1 MKDIIFLFKCSNLLN
16 FKGLREGVILNFI
29 DKLTGLTDTFD
40 GFLYSNILFWVLIFV
55 GLYFTI
61 RTGFVQ
67 IRMFPEGLKV
77 LTEKSHE
84 GGISSFQA
92 LMIATASR
100 VGTGNIAGVATAI
113 VMGGPGAVFWMWLM
127 AIVGGSSAFIES
139 TLAQIYKEPDGEIY
153 KGGPA
158 YYIEKAL
165 KARWLGIIFAI
176 FLILTFAFGFNG
188 LQAYN
193 IASAFEHYSGD
204 HYSTVAMG
212 VGALLAAIAA
222 FLFFGG
228 AHMISKWSS
237 VLVPVMASIY
247 IFVGLVIFFVN
258 IEKVPGIFADIF
270 REAFDFQKIS
280 AGFAGSCVVWGVKR
294 GLFSNEAGMGSAP
307 NAAAAADVSHPVK
320 QGLVQVISVFIDTLL
335 ICSTTIFIILC
346 TGKFEVGGELN
357 GIPLVQASVKT
368 VFGEAGVAL
377 LTFSVALF
385 ALTSLIGNYFYAE
398 FNFRFITESKGWL
411 AAFRILAVI
420 AVFVGANSSLPLA
433 WNTADI
439 LMGFMALINCFAIIL
454 LGKYAIAAMKDYSA
468 QKAQGKDPIFKASSI
483 GLDNTDVWK

>member
-1 MKDIIFLFKCSNLLN
+1 MLN
-16 FKGLREGVILNFI
+16 FMNTLIQITDNINGFI
-29 DKLTGLTDTFD
+29 
-40 GFLYSNILFWVLIFV
+40 YSNILFWVLIAV
-55 GLYFTI
+55 GVYFTI

-67 IRMFPEGLKV
+67 IRLFPEAIKV
-77 LTEKSHE
+77 LSEKSHE

-127 AIVGGSSAFIES
+127 AIIGAASAFIES
-139 TLAQIYKEPDGEIY
+139 TLAQIYKEPDGAIY

-165 KARWLGIIFAI
+165 NARWLGVIFAV

-193 IASAFEHYSGD
+193 IASAFEHYAGD
-204 HYSTVAMG
+204 SYKIVTLILG
-212 VGALLAAIAA
+212 VILAAVSA

-228 AHMISKWSS
+228 AHKISTISS
-237 VLVPVMASIY
+237 ILVPIMAAVY
-247 IFVGLVIFFVN
+247 LLVGFVIFFSN
-258 IEKVPGIFADIF
+258 IGKVPAIFTQIF
-270 REAFDFQKIS
+270 EQAFDYEQLS

-320 QGLVQVISVFIDTLL
+320 QGLVQVVSVFIDTLI
-335 ICSTTIFIILC
+335 ICTTTIFIILC
-346 TGKFEVGGELN
+346 TGQYEVGGKLN
-357 GIPLVQASVKT
+357 GIPLVQQSVST
-368 VFGEAGVAL
+368 VFGEVGIGI
-377 LTFSVALF
+377 LTASVALF
-385 ALTSLIGNYFYAE
+385 AFTSLIGNYFYAE
-398 FNFRFITESKGWL
+398 FNFKFITKNKTAL
-411 AAFRILAVI
+411 MIFRCF
-420 AVFVGANSSLPLA
+420 AVFAVFIGANSSLKLA

-439 LMGFMALINCFAIIL
+439 LMGFMALINCVAIL
-454 LGKYAIAAMKDYSA
+454 LLGQYAIRALHDYTV
-468 QKAQGKDPIFKASSI
+468 QKKLGHNPIFKAESI

>member
-1 MKDIIFLFKCSNLLN
+1 MIQITDSINS
-16 FKGLREGVILNFI
+16 FI
-29 DKLTGLTDTFD
+29 
-40 GFLYSNILFWVLIFV
+40 YSNILFWVLIAV
-55 GLYFTI
+55 GVYFSI
-61 RTGFVQ
+61 RTRFIQ
-67 IRMFPEGLKV
+67 IRLFPEAIKV
-77 LTEKSHE
+77 LSEKSHA

-127 AIVGGSSAFIES
+127 AIIGAASAFIES
-139 TLAQIYKEPDGEIY
+139 TLAQIYKEPDGAIF

-165 KARWLGIIFAI
+165 NARWLGIIFAV

-193 IASAFEHYSGD
+193 IASAFEYYSGD
-204 HYSTVAMG
+204 SYKTVAMVLG
-212 VGALLAAIAA
+212 IILAVISA

-228 AHMISKWSS
+228 AHKISTLSS
-237 VLVPVMASIY
+237 ILVPIMAGVY
-247 IFVGLVIFFVN
+247 LLVGFVIFFLN
-258 IEKVPGIFADIF
+258 ISKVPEIFSQIF
-270 REAFDFQKIS
+270 SQAFDYEKIS

-320 QGLVQVISVFIDTLL
+320 QGLVQVVSVFIDTLI
-335 ICSTTIFIILC
+335 ICTTTIFIILC
-346 TGKFEVGGELN
+346 TGQYEVGGKLN
-357 GIPLVQASVKT
+357 GIPLVQQSVST
-368 VFGEAGVAL
+368 VFGEVGIGI
-377 LTFSVALF
+377 LTASVALF
-385 ALTSLIGNYFYAE
+385 AFTSLIGNYFYAE
-398 FNFRFITESKGWL
+398 FNFKFITKNKMAL
-411 AAFRILAVI
+411 TLFRIVAVLAVFI
-420 AVFVGANSSLPLA
+420 GANSSLKLA

-439 LMGFMALINCFAIIL
+439 LMGFMALINCFAILL
-454 LGKYAIAAMKDYSA
+454 LGKYAIKALHDYVE
-468 QKAQGKDPIFKASSI
+468 QKNSGRNPIFKAKSI